1 MLCQECVP
9 GVLATRR
16 ARRNGRIPV
25 TLCELGRCLLGTQV
39 ALSLHTGSI
48 QMNMTTLLIV
58 VLLLFVFGGGGGY
71 YWNRSRR

>member
-1 MLCQECVP
+1 M
-9 GVLATRR
+9 LATRCTEETAGVRVAR
-16 ARRNGRIPV
+16 AASS
-25 TLCELGRCLLGTQV
+25 V
-39 ALSLHTGSI
+39 AVCWARKLHGSLHKGSI